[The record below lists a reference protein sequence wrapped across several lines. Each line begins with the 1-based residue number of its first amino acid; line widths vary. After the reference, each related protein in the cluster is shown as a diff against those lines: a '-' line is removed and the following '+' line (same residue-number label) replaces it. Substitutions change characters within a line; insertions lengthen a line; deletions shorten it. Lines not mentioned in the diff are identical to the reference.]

1 MEKTYKSYKRADG
14 QVVKVDFTDGIS
26 FEIVPGFINTD
37 GISYTYPDTN
47 NGGSWKTTNPMAEVT
62 EFNSKNK

>member
-1 MEKTYKSYKRADG
+1 M
-14 QVVKVDFTDGIS
+14 
-26 FEIVPGFINTD
+26 VPGFINTD